1 MAISAFR
8 GLRLLRIFK
17 LAQHW
22 TNFQLLLSTLAKTM
36 IDIASFSILLFLFI
50 FIFTLLGREL
60 FAERSKF
67 DLSLNIIDLKNG
79 KSRGFNFDTFQNSFV
94 TVFITL
100 TDDNIGSFFYN
111 EYRAVG
117 AASTT
122 IFFVL
127 MIIIGQKIIMNLFV
141 AILLSNFAESS
152 LK

>member
-1 MAISAFR
+1 
-8 GLRLLRIFK
+8 
-17 LAQHW
+17 
-22 TNFQLLLSTLAKTM
+22 M

-60 FAERSKF
+60 FAERAKF

-127 MIIIGQKIIMNLFV
+127 MIIIG
-141 AILLSNFAESS
+141 
-152 LK
+152 